1 MHKYKEGKTY
11 VVLYQSKISCFF
23 GEKMLANSNFGVA
36 IITYL
41 SNVHKFWFT
50 NAKYTEYIHKVK
62 NFSG

>member
-11 VVLYQSKISCFF
+11 VVLYQSKISFFF

-50 NAKYTEYIHKVK
+50 NAKYT
-62 NFSG
+62 